1 MNVVADPLALFKEW
15 YDQARAAGISKPHAM
30 ALATTGMHGMPASR
44 MVLLSSHDAR
54 GFVFHTNYASRK
66 GDDISHVPRAALLFW
81 WDAVGYQ
88 VRIEG
93 PVEKT
98 SDEESNSY
106 FAGRPRG
113 NQLGAWVSEQ
123 TRPIE
128 SRAALEERM
137 RALEQ
142 KFKAGPVPRPPHW
155 GGYRVIPE
163 AIEFWEER
171 ENRLHDRIRYER
183 RPDGTWRPVRL
194 AP

>member
-1 MNVVADPLALFKEW
+1 MEPVADPLRLFQEW
-15 YDQARAAGISKPHAM
+15 YDQARAAGIAKPHAM
-30 ALATTGMHGMPASR
+30 TLATSGADGRPSAR

-66 GDDISHVPRAALLFW
+66 GAELERTPHAALLFW
-81 WDAVGYQ
+81 WDALGYQ

-93 PVEKT
+93 AVEKT
-98 SDEESNSY
+98 GDAESNAY

-123 TRPIE
+123 TRPIA
-128 SRAALEERM
+128 SRAMLEQRM
-137 RALEQ
+137 HALEQ
-142 KFKAGPVPRPPHW
+142 KFAAGPVPRPPHW
-155 GGYRVIPE
+155 GGYRVVPD
-163 AIEFWEER
+163 AMEFWQER

-183 RPDGTWRPVRL
+183 TPGGGWRTLRL